1 MLAIKNN
8 LMAENAA
15 RHLGQ
20 SYNALSQ
27 SVERLSSGL
36 RINSA
41 KDDAAGLAVRELVRA
56 DVTQLKQASR
66 NGQDAI
72 SMLQTSDGAMAVV
85 DDLLIRMKELAEQ
98 ASTGSYSDTQR
109 TTMNSEYGQLAAE
122 ITRISTSTQ
131 FNNIK
136 LLSATGNPTADT
148 ITFHVASADTIQ
160 FVRKSMDATGLGVAT
175 TADSHTDF
183 KSALYAADTNTAKF
197 IAAGSITAAN
207 DSFEFAFGG
216 SSYTVDLSAY
226 DDVGVTL
233 DELTAAIN
241 AEVGTDVASAWFD
254 STYNAYRLELK
265 SPAVGAG
272 HDLAVT
278 AGPTGLALTA
288 DMPIGANGAAA
299 APGVDL
305 STQAGATLALG
316 KIGTAIDEADTYR
329 AELGYMMNRLESA
342 VTVLNIQGENL
353 QSAES
358 RISDVDVSTEM
369 ANMTRNQVLANA
381 GISML
386 TQANQMP
393 QMALQLLKG

>member
-72 SMLQTSDGAMAVV
+72 SMLQTSDGAMGVV
-85 DDLLIRMKELAEQ
+85 DELLIRMKELAEQ
-98 ASTGSYSDTQR
+98 SSTGSYSDTQR
-109 TTMNSEYGQLAAE
+109 TTMGAEYGQLAAE
-122 ITRISTSTQ
+122 ITRISTSTK
-131 FNNIK
+131 FNNIS
-136 LLSATGNPTADT
+136 LLSAQGNSSDT
-148 ITFHVASADTIQ
+148 INFHVDSGNISFLRQ
-160 FVRKSMDATGLGVAT
+160 SMDAVGLGVAA

-183 KSALYAADTNTAKF
+183 KSNVSATDTGTALFLSAAAVTAGDTFTFKF
-197 IAAGSITAAN
+197 GAN
-207 DSFEFAFGG
+207 
-216 SSYTVDLSAY
+216 SYNVDLSAY
-226 DDVGVTL
+226 DATGVTL
-233 DELTAAIN
+233 DQLTSAIN
-241 AEVGTDVASAWFD
+241 TTVGSTVAKSSYD
-254 STYNAYRLELK
+254 STYNAYRLELT
-265 SPAVGAG
+265 SPATGAG
-272 HDLAVT
+272 NDLAIT
-278 AGPTGLALTA
+278 AGPTGLAATA

-305 STQAGATLALG
+305 TTQTGATNALVT
-316 KIGTAIDEADTYR
+316 ISNAIDSADSYR

-342 VTVLNIQGENL
+342 VQVLDIQAENL

-369 ANMTRNQVLANA
+369 ANMTRNQVLANV

-393 QMALQLLKG
+393 QMALQLLKA